1 MARRLPKHLILASTS
16 AAIAAVLS
24 LTGALRLIDRP
35 VADAALRLAS
45 GWPPPAADQTPDV
58 TIVAIDPRSLR
69 AFPEWP
75 WSRRLYADAAQRLF
89 AAGARVV
96 AFDVDLSTPR
106 DAEGDGAFAEVI
118 REHPNVVLA
127 ALRQRQQIEG
137 VGELEVVSW
146 PAQRFLEAGARPGHV
161 VVPLDRDGV
170 VRSANAVSELA
181 GERVPSLPAATL
193 ELLGISARGSLPN
206 RHRIDFRRA
215 LPSVPVLSFADL
227 IEDRVDPAELRGR
240 AVFVGATAAEFQD
253 LWTTPLGAARLGV
266 WVQAI
271 EYRTLAARASGG
283 AALQPAPHLAVAAAC
298 FAVAFVVQLASNA
311 SPRRRLLGFA
321 LLALGI
327 GASCSVLLVRFGVLL
342 TPTLPAAALVA
353 HHALA
358 LEGVRRRLGALLVH
372 RELSL
377 SALHDAGA
385 QAAGARDE
393 HGVEAGLVLLGR
405 IVDAHAVAL
414 LRASPSGKLD
424 GTRVDWRPRGEL
436 AAVDDALAADVLAR
450 GSLRAWAEIPGRAG
464 VRGRAIYVPL
474 VAGRSAV
481 GVLVVESRSTAP
493 LGEIELRTVATVA
506 AQLALTVRSLRL
518 AEELRA
524 TLGASVEAIASAVEA
539 RDGYTEMHCRRLA
552 LFCVSMARRLDLPA
566 EEIEAIRL
574 GALLHDV
581 GKIGVR
587 DHILLKAGRFSPAER
602 AEMERHAEIG
612 HRIVRPITGLDDVT
626 VRCVRNHHE
635 RWDGS
640 GYPDGLAG
648 DAIPLGA
655 RIVAIVDVWDALSTA
670 RPYKPAYAQPE
681 VLRILEKDRGTHFDP
696 KLVGLFLQVLEE
708 EGDEM
713 LALIA
718 QSSGGSAR

>member
-1 MARRLPKHLILASTS
+1 MWIS
-16 AAIAAVLS
+16 AASAVVAGVLS
-24 LTGALRLIDRP
+24 FCGAAQLIDRP
-35 VADAALRLAS
+35 VADAALRSTSA
-45 GWPPPAADQTPDV
+45 WPPAAPARIPDV

-75 WSRRLYADAAQRLF
+75 WSRARYAEAAQRLF

-106 DAEGDGAFAEVI
+106 DAEGDAAFAAAIHENP
-118 REHPNVVLA
+118 RVVLA
-127 ALRQRQQIEG
+127 ALRQRQDVAG

-146 PAQRFLEAGARPGHV
+146 PAPAFLGAGARPGHV
-161 VVPLDRDGV
+161 VVPLDADGV
-170 VRSANAVSELA
+170 VRSANASSELG
-181 GERVPSLPAATL
+181 GERVASLPAAVL
-193 ELLGISARGSLPN
+193 ELLGTPIDSAQS

-215 LPSVPVLSFADL
+215 QPSVPTLSFADV
-227 IEDRVDPAELRGR
+227 IEDRIDPAEVSGR
-240 AVFVGATAAEFQD
+240 VVFVGATAAEFQD
-253 LWTTPLGAARLGV
+253 LWTTPVGAARPGV

-271 EYRTLAARASGG
+271 EYRTLAARAEGG
-283 AALQPAPHLAVAAAC
+283 AGLRAAPHAALAAVCFLVALAA
-298 FAVAFVVQLASNA
+298 QWASTG
-311 SPRRRLLGFA
+311 SPRRRGLGFG

-327 GASCSVLLVRFGVLL
+327 GASCWALLQRFGVLL
-342 TPTLPAAALVA
+342 TPTLPLATLVA
-353 HHALA
+353 HHALG
-358 LEGVRRRLGALLVH
+358 LESVRRRLGALLVR

-377 SALHDAGA
+377 SALHQAGA

-393 HGVEAGLVLLGR
+393 QGIEAGLVLLGR

-414 LRASPSGKLD
+414 LRASPSGVLD
-424 GTRVDWRPRGEL
+424 GTRVDWRPRGEI
-436 AAVDDALAADVLAR
+436 AAVDPALAADVLAH
-450 GSLRAWAEIPGRAG
+450 GSLRACAEIPGRPG

-474 VAGRSAV
+474 VAGRTPV

-493 LGEIELRTVATVA
+493 LGEVELRTVATVA
-506 AQLALTVRSLRL
+506 AQLALTARSLRL

-539 RDGYTEMHCRRLA
+539 RDGYTELHCRRLA
-552 LFCVSMARRLDLPA
+552 LFCVSMARRLDLPP
-566 EEIEAIRL
+566 EEVEAIRL

-612 HRIVRPITGLDDVT
+612 HRIVRPISGLGDVT
-626 VRCVRNHHE
+626 MRCVRNHHE
-635 RWDGS
+635 RWDGT
-640 GYPDGLAG
+640 GYPDRLAG

-655 RIVAIVDVWDALSTA
+655 RIVAIVDVWDALSSA
-670 RPYKPAYAQPE
+670 RPYKPAYSQAE

-696 KLVGLFLQVLEE
+696 KLVDLFLQVLEE
-708 EGDEM
+708 EGEEM

-718 QSSGGSAR
+718 QSSEAAA

>member
-1 MARRLPKHLILASTS
+1 MARIPRTVAFAAAS
-16 AAIAAVLS
+16 AAVAALLS
-24 LTGALRLIDRP
+24 LTGAAQLVDRP
-35 VADAALRLAS
+35 IADAALRSVRA
-45 GWPPPAADQTPDV
+45 WPPAPPAQIPDV

-69 AFPEWP
+69 AFSEWP
-75 WSRRLYADAAQRLF
+75 WSRARYAEAAERLF

-106 DAEGDGAFAEVI
+106 DAEGDAAFAAAI
-118 REHPNVVLA
+118 RANPRVVLA
-127 ALRQRQQIEG
+127 ALRQRQEVAG
-137 VGELEVVSW
+137 VGELEVVSR
-146 PAQRFLEAGARPGHV
+146 PAARFLEAGARPGHV
-161 VVPLDRDGV
+161 VVPLDADGV
-170 VRSANAVSELA
+170 VRHANETSELG
-181 GERVPSLPAATL
+181 GERVASLPAAAL
-193 ELLGISARGSLPN
+193 ELLGIEAARAAPN

-215 LPSVPVLSFADL
+215 APSVPLLSFADV
-227 IEDRVDPAELRGR
+227 IEERVDPADLSGR
-240 AVFVGATAAEFQD
+240 VVFVGATAAEFQD
-253 LWTTPLGAARLGV
+253 LWTTPIGAARPGV

-271 EYRTLAARASGG
+271 EYRTLAARATG
-283 AALQPAPHLAVAAAC
+283 AAGLRAAPHLAVGAVCFWVALAAQWAAA
-298 FAVAFVVQLASNA
+298 AT
-311 SPRRRLLGFA
+311 PRRRGLGFG
-321 LLALGI
+321 LLALGVA
-327 GASCSVLLVRFGVLL
+327 ASCWGLLQRFGILL
-342 TPTLPAAALVA
+342 TPTLPIATLIA
-353 HHALA
+353 HHALG
-358 LEGVRRRLGALLVH
+358 LEGVRRRLGALLAR

-377 SALHDAGA
+377 SALHQVGA
-385 QAAGARDE
+385 HAAGARDE
-393 HGVEAGLVLLGR
+393 QGVEAGLVLLGQ
-405 IVDAHAVAL
+405 IVEAHAVAL
-414 LRASPSGKLD
+414 LRAAPSGKLD
-424 GTRVDWRPRGEL
+424 GTRVDWRPRGEI
-436 AAVDDALAADVLAR
+436 AAVDLALAADVLAR
-450 GSLRAWAEIPGRAG
+450 GCLRAFAEIPARPG

-474 VAGRSAV
+474 VAGRTPV
-481 GVLVVESRSTAP
+481 GVLVVESRSHAP
-493 LGEIELRTVATVA
+493 LGDVELRTVATVA

-612 HRIVRPITGLDDVT
+612 HRIVRPISGLSDVT
-626 VRCVRNHHE
+626 IRCVRNHHE
-635 RWDGS
+635 RWDGG

-648 DAIPLGA
+648 EAIPLGA

-670 RPYKPAYAQPE
+670 RPYKPAYSQTE

-696 KLVGLFLQVLEE
+696 KLVDLFLQVLEE

-718 QSSGGSAR
+718 QSSGAAA

>member
-1 MARRLPKHLILASTS
+1 MARVPRSVWLAAAS
-16 AAIAAVLS
+16 AIAAGALS
-24 LTGALRLIDRP
+24 LTGAAQLIDRP
-35 VADAALRLAS
+35 VADAALRSAS
-45 GWPPPAADQTPDV
+45 AWPPAALAQLPDV

-75 WSRRLYADAAQRLF
+75 WSRARYAEAAQRLF

-106 DAEGDGAFAEVI
+106 DAEGDAAFAAAI
-118 REHPNVVLA
+118 RENPRVVLA
-127 ALRQRQQIEG
+127 ALRQRQDVAG

-146 PAQRFLEAGARPGHV
+146 PAARFLEAGARPGHV
-161 VVPLDRDGV
+161 VVPLDADGV
-170 VRSANAVSELA
+170 VRSANAASELG
-181 GERVPSLPAATL
+181 GERVASLPAAAL
-193 ELLGISARGSLPN
+193 ELLGAPAGDPTAI

-215 LPSVPVLSFADL
+215 QPSVPMLSFADV
-227 IEDRVDPAELRGR
+227 IEDRIDPADVSGR

-253 LWTTPLGAARLGV
+253 LWTTPIGAARPGV

-271 EYRTLAARASGG
+271 EYRTLAAQAEGVAGLRA
-283 AALQPAPHLAVAAAC
+283 APHAAVAAAC
-298 FAVAFVVQLASNA
+298 FLAALAAQWASA
-311 SPRRRLLGFA
+311 GSPRRRVLGFG
-321 LLALGI
+321 LLALGVA
-327 GASCSVLLVRFGVLL
+327 ASCWGLLQRFGFLL
-342 TPTLPAAALVA
+342 TPTLPIATLVA
-353 HHALA
+353 HHALG
-358 LEGVRRRLGALLVH
+358 LESVRRRLGALLVR

-377 SALHDAGA
+377 SALHQAGT

-393 HGVEAGLVLLGR
+393 QGIEAGLVLLGQ
-405 IVDAHAVAL
+405 IVEAHAVAL
-414 LRASPSGKLD
+414 LRAAPSGKLD
-424 GTRVDWRPRGEL
+424 GTRVDWRPRGEI
-436 AAVDDALAADVLAR
+436 AAVDPVLAADVLAH
-450 GSLRAWAEIPGRAG
+450 GSLRACAEIPGRPG

-474 VAGRSAV
+474 VAGRTPV

-493 LGEIELRTVATVA
+493 LGEVELRTVATVA
-506 AQLALTVRSLRL
+506 AQLALTARSLRL

-539 RDGYTEMHCRRLA
+539 RDGYTELHCRRLA

-566 EEIEAIRL
+566 EEVEAIRL

-612 HRIVRPITGLDDVT
+612 HRIVRPISGLGDVT
-626 VRCVRNHHE
+626 MRCVRNHHE

-640 GYPDGLAG
+640 GYPDRLAG

-655 RIVAIVDVWDALSTA
+655 RIVAIVDVWDALSSA
-670 RPYKPAYAQPE
+670 RPYKPAYSQAE

-696 KLVGLFLQVLEE
+696 KLVDLFLQVLDE
-708 EGDEM
+708 EGEEM

-718 QSSGGSAR
+718 QSSGAAA